1 MTAKPT
7 SPRLTSPRRWSTLA
21 AASVSLA
28 VGGAAQ
34 GEIRLPRLA
43 IYAAPA
49 EATLWT
55 VQAEGGEGGE
65 AGAVAGAAPDVA
77 YLAQLS
83 IVEGHLLAA
92 DALYRKGQVGD
103 AIGLSYHPEAEMME
117 EVRANLAAHGA
128 ADFTPQMAA
137 FSAALEKTAPQA
149 EVDAA
154 LADFRA
160 AVAAAQAPQAA
171 EVKSRFAALVV
182 VTKAAASEYQG
193 SIEAGSVSDAMAYH
207 EAYAFLAIARDLATD
222 LQGDPLAGKAAG
234 RALEVLAEADTA
246 FGDMAQTTL
255 EARDPAILLAIAAR
269 LELIGSTVR

>member
-1 MTAKPT
+1 MHTKPT

-21 AASVSLA
+21 ATTVSLA
-28 VGGAAQ
+28 VAGAAQ
-34 GEIRLPRLA
+34 AEIRLPRLA

-92 DALYRKGQVGD
+92 NALYRKGQVDD

-117 EVRANLAAHGA
+117 EVRANLTAHGA
-128 ADFTPQMAA
+128 ADFTPQMVA
-137 FSAALEKTAPQA
+137 FSAALEKAAPQT

-160 AVAAAQAPQAA
+160 AVVAAQAPQAA
-171 EVKSRFAALVV
+171 DVKSRFAALVV
-182 VTKAAASEYQG
+182 VSKAAAAEYQG

-207 EAYAFLAIARDLATD
+207 EAHAFLAIARDLATG
-222 LQGDPLAGKAAG
+222 LQADPLAGKAAG
-234 RALEVLAEADTA
+234 RALEALAVADTA